1 MRQVRYRLITICLL
15 FTLITILLV
24 NSKYAKEVNIL
35 SDQPTDLTSYVEKYS
50 DLMQEITKELRKNH
64 VKFVLDYA
72 ILPDETIDIL
82 IKLPRED
89 IETKTKVEIEHHV
102 TNVLREKEF
111 NPDQFHL
118 KISSYYETSS
128 DDERSSVRLSYND
141 LMGNL
146 MQELKKRNH
155 LTFSLEY
162 AITPRHVEVI
172 INLPVDSTENTKLEV
187 EQSAN
192 EVIKRNKYAI
202 NDFQITIVSKILT
215 K

>member
-1 MRQVRYRLITICLL
+1 MRYRLMTICLL
-15 FTLITILLV
+15 SALITTVLV
-24 NSKYAKEVNIL
+24 NSKSAKEVNIL
-35 SDQPTDLTSYVEKYS
+35 SEQPTDLTIYAEKYS
-50 DLMQEITKELRKNH
+50 DLMQEITQELRINK
-64 VKFVLDYA
+64 VRFVLDYA
-72 ILPDETIDIL
+72 ILPDETIEIF
-82 IKLPRED
+82 IKLPSE
-89 IETKTKVEIEHHV
+89 EIENRTKIEIEQLV
-102 TNVLREKEF
+102 IEVLREKEF

-118 KISSYYETSS
+118 KISSYYETPS

-187 EQSAN
+187 EQSAK